1 MDAKYLTQL
10 AGHCSVSSDAEQAT
24 DEQAWL
30 YARTKGVGGSDV
42 GAICGVNPW
51 SSALQIYF
59 NKTGQFQEKADPSES
74 SIERMHWGHMLE
86 PIVASEFEIRNPEYH
101 CMEAGCSLK
110 SNAYPYLLA
119 NVDRLVLD
127 KEDNIVGIL
136 ECKTAGAQMIPEWD
150 SGEVPLSYYYQVQH
164 YMYVTG
170 IHRGWICCLAGG
182 NKFFQYDI
190 FFDEELYTTEILP
203 KVSYFWNECVLKLR
217 EPEIQSADNNLF
229 NDLFPSDS
237 LSDDIVSFDDSFEAI
252 GKEYLELKQRQKA
265 DKKRI
270 EELQAAIKQQL
281 TSNIR
286 GYSRS
291 YEYSWSPRT
300 RTSVDS
306 YYLKS
311 HYPEIYEE
319 CLITTEY
326 RQMNVKK
333 VLSDEDT
340 SF

>member
-1 MDAKYLTQL
+1 M
-10 AGHCSVSSDAEQAT
+10 
-24 DEQAWL
+24 
-30 YARTKGVGGSDV
+30 
-42 GAICGVNPW
+42 
-51 SSALQIYF
+51 
-59 NKTGQFQEKADPSES
+59 
-74 SIERMHWGHMLE
+74 
-86 PIVASEFEIRNPEYH
+86 
-101 CMEAGCSLK
+101 
-110 SNAYPYLLA
+110 
-119 NVDRLVLD
+119 
-127 KEDNIVGIL
+127 
-136 ECKTAGAQMIPEWD
+136 
-150 SGEVPLSYYYQVQH
+150 
-164 YMYVTG
+164 
-170 IHRGWICCLAGG
+170 
-182 NKFFQYDI
+182 
-190 FFDEELYTTEILP
+190 
-203 KVSYFWNECVLKLR
+203 
-217 EPEIQSADNNLF
+217 
-229 NDLFPSDS
+229 FPSDS